1 MIIGV
6 AVFAVLEGVIL
17 FIVVFS
23 EICFGVDINEGIVLF
38 LEKVRVEGRSGGR
51 ELCHLVVIN

>member
-38 LEKVRVEGRSGGR
+38 LEKVRVEGGP
-51 ELCHLVVIN
+51 